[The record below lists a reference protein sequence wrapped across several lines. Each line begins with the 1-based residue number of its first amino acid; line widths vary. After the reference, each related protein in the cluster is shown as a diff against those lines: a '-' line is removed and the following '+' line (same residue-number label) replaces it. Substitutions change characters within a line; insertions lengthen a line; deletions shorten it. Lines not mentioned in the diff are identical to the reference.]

1 MSQSSVVSFT
11 KEAPEPLFQNILVA
25 YDFSEAS
32 ETALR
37 HAVSLARMLGGFVN
51 VVSVQSG
58 ADYAA
63 EMESGSA
70 RKEAHRQLTDD
81 LQSLGQRLTAQ
92 GIRNRVISRAGAVA
106 DVLVQLAAE
115 HKADL
120 MVLGAFGQKGID
132 RPRLGSTAEYMLR
145 SMPCAVMTIG
155 PGAVLHDRDV
165 PPMRMLLYASSL
177 PKKFGTAE
185 QLVMNLAK
193 KSAAKVE
200 ILHVI
205 DNQAKVRDIRSA
217 REMEVA
223 EEALTTDLQRA
234 GVDATWKLL
243 SGPQGQRIVEQSTAI
258 HADLIIFGLE
268 HVPGYPDAVGTISM
282 TIWQA
287 SCPVLTVPGPA

>member
-1 MSQSSVVSFT
+1 MSQSSVVST
-11 KEAPEPLFQNILVA
+11 KEASELLFQNILVA

-37 HAVSLARMLGGFVN
+37 HAVSLGRTLGGFVN
-51 VVSVQSG
+51 VVFVQSG

-63 EMESGSA
+63 EMESGAA

-81 LQSLGQRLTAQ
+81 LQSLGQRLTGQ
-92 GIRNRVISRAGAVA
+92 GIRNRVLSRSGAVA

-115 HKADL
+115 HKTDL
-120 MVLGAFGQKGID
+120 IVLGAFGQKGID

-165 PPMRMLLYASSL
+165 PPMRMMLYASSL
-177 PKKFGTAE
+177 PKKAGAAE
-185 QLVMNLAK
+185 RLVMNLAK
-193 KSAAKVE
+193 KSGAKVE

-205 DNQAKVRDIRSA
+205 DIQAKVRDIRSA

-223 EEALTTDLQRA
+223 EVALATDLQRA
-234 GVDATWKLL
+234 GVDTTWKLL
-243 SGPQGQRIVEQSTAI
+243 SGPQGQRIVEQSATI
-258 HADLIIFGLE
+258 HADLIVFGLE

-282 TIWQA
+282 AIWQA
-287 SCPVLTVPGPA
+287 SCPVLTVPGAA

>member
-1 MSQSSVVSFT
+1 MSQSSVASFT
-11 KEAPEPLFQNILVA
+11 KEAPALLFQNILVA

-63 EMESGSA
+63 DMESGSA
-70 RKEAHRQLTDD
+70 QKEAHRQLTDD
-81 LQSLGQRLTAQ
+81 LQLLGQRLTAQ
-92 GIRNRVISRAGAVA
+92 AIRNRVISRAGAVA
-106 DVLVQLAAE
+106 DVLVQLAVE

-120 MVLGAFGQKGID
+120 LILGAYGQKGID

-155 PGAVLHDRDV
+155 PGAVLHERDI
-165 PPMRMLLYASSL
+165 PPIGMLLYASSL
-177 PKKFGTAE
+177 PKKAGAAE

-193 KSAAKVE
+193 KSGAKVE

-223 EEALTTDLQRA
+223 EEALATDLQRA
-234 GVDATWKLL
+234 GVDVTWKLL
-243 SGPQGQRIVEQSTAI
+243 SGPRGQRIVEQSTAI
-258 HADLIIFGLE
+258 HADLIVFGLE
-268 HVPGYPDAVGTISM
+268 HVPGYPDTVGTISM

-287 SCPVLTVPGPA
+287 SCPVLTVPGAA

>member
-1 MSQSSVVSFT
+1 MSQSSVVGFT
-11 KEAPEPLFQNILVA
+11 KEAPELLFQNILVA

-37 HAVSLARMLGGFVN
+37 HAVSLARTLGGFVN

-58 ADYAA
+58 TDYAA

-92 GIRNRVISRAGAVA
+92 GIRNRVTSRAGAVA

-120 MVLGAFGQKGID
+120 LVLGAYGQKGID

-145 SMPCAVMTIG
+145 SMPCTVMTIG
-155 PGAVLHDRDV
+155 PGAVLHEGDV
-165 PPMRMLLYASSL
+165 PPLRMLLYASSL
-177 PKKFGTAE
+177 PKNVGSAE
-185 QLVMNLAK
+185 RLVMNLAK
-193 KSAAKVE
+193 KSGANVE

-217 REMEVA
+217 REMEIT
-223 EEALTTDLQRA
+223 EEALAKDLQRA

-258 HADLIIFGLE
+258 HADLIVFGLE
-268 HVPGYPDAVGTISM
+268 HVPGYPDTVGAISM

-287 SCPVLTVPGPA
+287 SCPVLTVPGAA